1 MKILGIESSCDDT
14 AAAVVTDDKTILSNV
29 VYSQELTHKLY
40 GGVVPEIAARAHID
54 KISDVVQ
61 HALSRANCSV
71 DDIDLI
77 AATAGPGLIGG
88 LIVGTSFAKAM
99 AVSLNKPYI
108 PINHL
113 EGHALT
119 ARLTNN
125 VEYPYLLFLLSGG
138 HCQSM
143 IVRGYGD
150 YSVIGRT
157 LDDAIGESF
166 DKAAKMLGLPT
177 PGGPFIEK
185 AALSGD
191 PKKFKFSAPMLG
203 RNDFSFS
210 GLKTAVRI
218 QVEKIHTLS
227 KQDISD
233 LSASFQQSICDVIL
247 DKLKQLLKDKRFID
261 VKQLVLGGGV
271 GANAAIRS
279 SLQKA
284 CNERE
289 ISLIAPPAK
298 FCTDNAAMIAW
309 AAVERAT
316 NGFAEDLEFCPNPN
330 WQIV

>member
-1 MKILGIESSCDDT
+1 MKVLGIESSCDDT
-14 AAAVVTDDKTILSNV
+14 AASVVADDKTVFSNI

-61 HALSRANCSV
+61 CALSKANCDV

-88 LIVGTSFAKAM
+88 LIVGTGFAKAM
-99 AVSLNKPYI
+99 AVSLNKPYV
-108 PINHL
+108 PVNHL

-143 IVRGYGD
+143 MVRGYGD
-150 YSVIGRT
+150 YSIIGRT

-177 PGGPFIEK
+177 PGGPSIEK

-191 PKKFKFSAPMLG
+191 PERFKFSVPMLG

-210 GLKTAVRI
+210 GLKTAVRVQI
-218 QVEKIHTLS
+218 EKICGLT

-233 LSASFQQSICDVIL
+233 LSASFQQSICDVML
-247 DKLKQLLKDKRFID
+247 DKLKQILKDKRFSD

-271 GANAAIRS
+271 GANAAIRLN
-279 SLQKA
+279 LQKV
-284 CNERE
+284 CDNCG
-289 ISLIAPPAK
+289 INLIAPPAK

-309 AAVERAT
+309 TAVERLT
-316 NGFAEDLEFCPNPN
+316 SGFVEDLEFCPNPN
-330 WQIV
+330 WQII

>member
-1 MKILGIESSCDDT
+1 MKVLGIESSCDDT
-14 AAAVVTDDKTILSNV
+14 AAAVVADDKTILSNV

-54 KISDVVQ
+54 KISAVVQ
-61 HALSRANCSV
+61 CALSQANCDV

-99 AVSLNKPYI
+99 AVSLSKPYM

-143 IVRGYGD
+143 VVRGYGD

-177 PGGPFIEK
+177 PGGPSIEK
-185 AALSGD
+185 AALSGNH
-191 PKKFKFSAPMLG
+191 KRFKFSVPMLG

-210 GLKTAVRI
+210 GLKTAVRVQI
-218 QVEKIHTLS
+218 EKINTLN

-233 LSASFQQSICDVIL
+233 LSASFQQSICDVML
-247 DKLKQLLKDKRFID
+247 DKFKQILKDKRFSDI
-261 VKQLVLGGGV
+261 KQLVLGGGV
-271 GANAAIRS
+271 GANAAIRLN
-279 SLQKA
+279 LQKV
-284 CNERE
+284 CDNCG
-289 ISLIAPPAK
+289 INLIAPPAK

-309 AAVERAT
+309 AAVEGAA
-316 NGFAEDLEFCPNPN
+316 NSFEDLKFCPDPN
-330 WQIV
+330 WQII